1 MPQFF
6 FEITNGITLEDPT
19 GLWCDDE
26 ADAKVKGI
34 VIAKRVAKVEAE
46 IGGPPRHISVRD
58 DRGREV
64 HSIVVRERPQPL
76 KSN

>member
-6 FEITNGITLEDPT
+6 FEISNGVTLEDPT

-26 ADAKVKGI
+26 ADARLKGI
-34 VIAKRVAKVEAE
+34 VIARRVATVEAE

-58 DRGREV
+58 DHGREV
-64 HSIVVRERPQPL
+64 HSIVVRERPRPL

>member
-1 MPQFF
+1 MPHFF

-19 GLWCDDE
+19 GLWCRDA
-26 ADAKVKGI
+26 ADAKTKGI
-34 VIAKRVAKVEAE
+34 VIAKRVAMVEAE

-64 HSIVVRERPQPL
+64 HSIVVRERPPSL
-76 KSN
+76 KPN